1 MYEVRL
7 VHWKCL
13 HPLYLLFP
21 VQLFHPPTNS
31 SCKQQELIKFG
42 NSATFAYLFSFFANI
57 SISNI
62 YVHFVRHIV
71 YRCNRLLTIKHSLRM
86 FFLTFKLHY
95 KKSLSLM
102 IYSQKNNVLNL
113 VLISNIINLYNQRL
127 GNEYVFSTES
137 LLPTI

>member
-1 MYEVRL
+1 
-7 VHWKCL
+7 
-13 HPLYLLFP
+13 
-21 VQLFHPPTNS
+21 
-31 SCKQQELIKFG
+31 
-42 NSATFAYLFSFFANI
+42 
-57 SISNI
+57 
-62 YVHFVRHIV
+62 
-71 YRCNRLLTIKHSLRM
+71 M